1 MAQNAE
7 RDGPFVLSISLF
19 GRSQRDGLVVLP
31 HGRFEPPVGIGRV
44 AQSVQRV
51 GAVAVARRPCGE
63 ELTESLLRLLE
74 IVAVESAVT

>member
-51 GAVAVARRPCGE
+51 GAVAVARQPCGE
-63 ELTESLLRLLE
+63 ELAESLLRLLE